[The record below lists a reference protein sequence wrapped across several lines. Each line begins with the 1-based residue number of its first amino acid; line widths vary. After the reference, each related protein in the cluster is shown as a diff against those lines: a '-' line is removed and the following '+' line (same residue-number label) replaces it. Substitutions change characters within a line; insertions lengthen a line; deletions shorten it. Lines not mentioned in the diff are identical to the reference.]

1 MTVRPLTWLFTGV
14 YQPHFVS
21 PRVVGPTSAAPQ
33 PASLPAP
40 EHGLEDVAVDA
51 SGPAR
56 LVVRILLPSI
66 SSAAEADVHISRDS
80 LQVRMPGLCALTLA
94 LPCSVDEGS
103 AKAKWVK
110 ARKELL
116 ITLPK
121 R

>member
-1 MTVRPLTWLFTGV
+1 MLP
-14 YQPHFVS
+14 
-21 PRVVGPTSAAPQ
+21 PRVVGPAAGTALQ
-33 PASLPAP
+33 SASLPAP
-40 EHGLEDVAVDA
+40 EHSLEDVAADA

-66 SSAAEADVHISRDS
+66 SSAAEANLDISQDS
-80 LQVRMPGLCALTLA
+80 LRVRVPGACALALT
-94 LPCSVDEGS
+94 LPCSVDEGG

-110 ARKELL
+110 ARRELL